1 MKHHN
6 AAVIGSSDLTDL
18 LIISCLYHRPI
29 EAAGGLVVAQMSM
42 SAELTNPKQL
52 IGIELVSNTRFLN
65 LPIIE
70 ERKVAPWPK
79 DSLLVKR
86 GMVNSKGFRRKGINP
101 GRR

>member
-1 MKHHN
+1 MKHRN
-6 AAVIGSSDLTDL
+6 IAIVGVSDVGSSV
-18 LIISCLYHRPI
+18 ISSLYQKPV
-29 EAAGGLVVAQMSM
+29 EAVGGLVVAQMSM
-42 SAELTNPKQL
+42 SAELTDPKQL
-52 IGIELVSNTRFLN
+52 IEIELVSNTRFLD

-86 GMVNSKGFRRKGINP
+86 RMVNTKGFRRRGINP